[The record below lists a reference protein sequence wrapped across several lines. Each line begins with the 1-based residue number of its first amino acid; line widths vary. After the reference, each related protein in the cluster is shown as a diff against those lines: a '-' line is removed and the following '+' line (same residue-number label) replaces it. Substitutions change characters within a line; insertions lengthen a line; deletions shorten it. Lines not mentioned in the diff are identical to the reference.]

1 MRENVH
7 EDVESGRGD
16 GKRLPNI
23 DCVEA
28 VHQLYSHQYRLR
40 LAVPVV
46 RSVVGIPACGVKA
59 PPLISQGFTVVP
71 KHCQ

>member
-16 GKRLPNI
+16 GKRLPNM

-28 VHQLYSHQYRLR
+28 VHQLYAAEFSP
-40 LAVPVV
+40 VPTAT
-46 RSVVGIPACGVKA
+46 GGPG
-59 PPLISQGFTVVP
+59 G
-71 KHCQ
+71 